1 LFCEVRKDSGAVST
15 EQNNYEPIMT
25 KTPEQ
30 LDEIISRVK
39 NHADV
44 SSFQKDPANSGSVNL
59 VSILSNIP
67 KARIEKP
74 NLLRVRNKILDRISL
89 PSDTSS
95 DRAAMGFSLLRAM
108 PRFLRITGGIVGAFT
123 IALGL
128 TLGTAVAALESLPGQ
143 PIYPVKKIV
152 ENVQLQLATS
162 EEEKTNLQ
170 IKFANNRV
178 DELETILQR
187 KKEGKASEAQV
198 QKVVASTSKD
208 LEKTSRT
215 VTDQSKDQPN
225 INLLAKIVTL
235 SNKQAAV
242 IQAAQVES
250 EGQTKVELEKAL
262 ESTKVSKEQAI
273 ENIEKAGLVV
283 EDNLLIMTGPDDKD
297 TVSAEGKLT
306 AATAT
311 SISVGTSQFMLTK
324 DTEYVNI
331 KSVDLKAGVA
341 VKITGEVRDKKTY
354 AVKIEVQ
361 ATEPKDSTPTDSTE
375 DPVKEE
381 DKTVPIVPPATQH

>member
-1 LFCEVRKDSGAVST
+1 
-15 EQNNYEPIMT
+15 MT

-30 LDEIISRVK
+30 LDEIIRRVQ

-44 SSFQKDPANSGSVNL
+44 SAFQKDAENSGSVNL

-67 KARIEKP
+67 KAQIEKP
-74 NLLRVRNKILDRISL
+74 NLLRARNKILDRISL
-89 PSDTSS
+89 PSDAST
-95 DRAAMGFSLLRAM
+95 DRAAIGFSLLRAM

-152 ENVQLQLATS
+152 ENVQLKLATS

-170 IKFANNRV
+170 IKVANNRV

-187 KKEGKASEAQV
+187 QKEGKASEEQV
-198 QKVVASTSKD
+198 QKVVVSTSKD
-208 LEKTSRT
+208 LEKTTRT
-215 VTDQSKDQPN
+215 VNDQNKDQPN
-225 INLLAKIVTL
+225 VNQLAKIVTL

-250 EGQTKVELEKAL
+250 EGQVKVELAKAL
-262 ESTKVSKEQAI
+262 ETTKVSKEQAI

-283 EDNLLIMTGPDDKD
+283 EDNLLIMSEPDNKD
-297 TVSAEGKLT
+297 TVSAEGTLT

-311 SISVGTSQFMLTK
+311 SISVGTSQFILTK

-331 KSVDLKAGVA
+331 KPVDLKAGVSA
-341 VKITGEVRDKKTY
+341 KITGEVRDKKTY

-361 ATEPKDSTPTDSTE
+361 TTAEPKDSTPTDTPE
-375 DPVKEE
+375 DPTEE
-381 DKTVPIVPPATQH
+381 EADPTVPAVPQN

>member
-1 LFCEVRKDSGAVST
+1 
-15 EQNNYEPIMT
+15 MT

-30 LDEIISRVK
+30 LEEIINRVQ

-44 SSFQKDPANSGSVNL
+44 SAFQKDPDNSGSVNL

-67 KARIEKP
+67 KAQIEKP

-89 PSDTSS
+89 PSDTAS
-95 DRAAMGFSLLRAM
+95 DHAAVGFSLLRIM
-108 PRFLRITGGIVGAFT
+108 PRILRIAGGIVGAFT
-123 IALGL
+123 IVLGL

-152 ENVQLQLATS
+152 ENVQLKLAAT

-187 KKEGKASEAQV
+187 QKEGKATEEQV
-198 QKVVASTSKD
+198 QKVLASTSKD
-208 LEKTSRT
+208 IEQTSRT
-215 VTDQSKDQPN
+215 ITDQSKDQPN
-225 INLLAKIVTL
+225 VSQLAKIVTL

-242 IQAAQVES
+242 IQAAQVAS
-250 EGQTKVELEKAL
+250 DGQVKAELDKAL

-283 EDNLLIMTGPDDKD
+283 EDNLLIMTEPDNKDK
-297 TVSAEGKLT
+297 VSAEGELT
-306 AATAT
+306 IVNQT
-311 SISVGTSQFMLTK
+311 SVSIGTSQFVLTK

-331 KSVDLKAGVA
+331 KPVDLKAGVS
-341 VKITGEVRDKKTY
+341 VKITGEVKDKKTY
-354 AVKIEVQ
+354 AVKVEVHTP
-361 ATEPKDSTPTDSTE
+361 AETEDSTPTDSENPTE
-375 DPVKEE
+375 EPAKEE
-381 DKTVPIVPPATQH
+381 TVPIVPAEPQN

>member
-1 LFCEVRKDSGAVST
+1 VAASIF
-15 EQNNYEPIMT
+15 MT

-30 LDEIISRVK
+30 LDEIIHRVQ

-44 SSFQKDPANSGSVNL
+44 SAFQKNPDNSGSVNL

-67 KARIEKP
+67 KARLEKP

-95 DRAAMGFSLLRAM
+95 DHAAIGFSLLRAL
-108 PRFLRITGGIVGAFT
+108 PRILRITGGIVGAFT
-123 IALGL
+123 IVLGL

-162 EEEKTNLQ
+162 QEEKTNLQ

-187 KKEGKASEAQV
+187 QKEGRASGEQV
-198 QKVVASTSKD
+198 QRVVASTTKD
-208 LEKTSRT
+208 LETTSRN
-215 VTDQSKDQPN
+215 VTNQSKDQPN
-225 INLLAKIVTL
+225 VNQLTKIVTL

-250 EGQTKVELEKAL
+250 EGQVKAELEKAL

-283 EDNLLIMTGPDDKD
+283 EDSLLLMGEPNDKD

-306 AATAT
+306 IVNST
-311 SISVGTSQFMLTK
+311 SISIGTSQFMLTK

-331 KSVDLKAGVA
+331 KPVDLKVGVS

-354 AVKIEVQ
+354 AMKIEVQ
-361 ATEPKDSTPTDSTE
+361 VVSEPKDSTPADSTE
-375 DPVKEE
+375 DSVKEE
-381 DKTVPIVPPATQH
+381 DKTVPIVPAEPQN

>member
-1 LFCEVRKDSGAVST
+1 
-15 EQNNYEPIMT
+15 MT

-30 LDEIISRVK
+30 LDEIIIRVQ

-44 SSFQKDPANSGSVNL
+44 SAFQKDPSNSGSVNL
-59 VSILSNIP
+59 VSILSHIP
-67 KARIEKP
+67 KARLEKP

-95 DRAAMGFSLLRAM
+95 DRAAIGFSLLRAL
-108 PRFLRITGGIVGAFT
+108 PRILRITGGIVGAFT
-123 IALGL
+123 IVLGL

-152 ENVQLQLATS
+152 ENVQLKLATS
-162 EEEKTNLQ
+162 AEEKTNLQ

-187 KKEGKASEAQV
+187 QKEGRASGEQV
-198 QKVVASTSKD
+198 QRVVASTSKD

-215 VTDQSKDQPN
+215 VTDQSKNQLN
-225 INLLAKIVTL
+225 VNQLTKIVTL

-250 EGQTKVELEKAL
+250 EGQVKVELEKAL

-283 EDNLLIMTGPDDKD
+283 EDSLLLMGEPNHKD

-306 AATAT
+306 IVNST
-311 SISVGTSQFMLTK
+311 SISIGTAQFMLTK

-331 KSVDLKAGVA
+331 KPVDLKAGVS
-341 VKITGEVRDKKTY
+341 VQVTGEVRDKKTY

-361 ATEPKDSTPTDSTE
+361 IVPEPKDSIPADSTE

-381 DKTVPIVPPATQH
+381 DKTVPIVPAEPQN